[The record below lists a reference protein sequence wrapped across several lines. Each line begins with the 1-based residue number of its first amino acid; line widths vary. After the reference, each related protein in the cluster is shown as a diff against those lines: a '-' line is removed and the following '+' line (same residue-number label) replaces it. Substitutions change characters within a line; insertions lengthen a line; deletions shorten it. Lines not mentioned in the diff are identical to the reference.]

1 MNIVRK
7 SLNFKPYMQSVHGA
21 EVVFAGCEEVSLGY
35 RQELVGDVLENVE
48 VKGLGAALHSFEW
61 PDDWGAP
68 PTEQDLDNWSPPVIE
83 EVKVLSTGEKAAKV
97 RELVNARLFALYGEL
112 ADESSVDEAVEL
124 IVLSIAKSLKK
135 SK

>member
-7 SLNFKPYMQSVHGA
+7 SHNFKPYMKSVHDA

-68 PTEQDLDNWSPPVIE
+68 PTEQDLDNWLPPVIE
-83 EVKVLSTGEKAAKV
+83 PIRELSTGEKAAKV
-97 RELVNARLFALYGEL
+97 RELVNARLLALYGEL
-112 ADESSVDEAVEL
+112 ADKHGVDESVAL
-124 IVLSIAKSLKK
+124 IAAFLGKSLK
-135 SK
+135 

>member
-7 SLNFKPYMQSVHGA
+7 SHNFKPYMKSVHDA

-83 EVKVLSTGEKAAKV
+83 PIKELSTGEKAAKV
-97 RELVNARLFALYGEL
+97 RELVNARLLALYGEL
-112 ADESSVDEAVEL
+112 ADKHGVDESVAL
-124 IVLSIAKSLKK
+124 IAAFLGKSLK
-135 SK
+135 

>member
-7 SLNFKPYMQSVHGA
+7 SHNFKPYMKSVHDA

-83 EVKVLSTGEKAAKV
+83 PIKELSTGEKAAKV
-97 RELVNARLFALYGEL
+97 RGLVNARLLALYGEL
-112 ADESSVDEAVEL
+112 ADKHGVDESVAL
-124 IVLSIAKSLKK
+124 IAAFLGKSLK
-135 SK
+135 